1 MDTTG
6 QKISLLKNRINQ
18 RRNVL
23 TGKTNKAGDSL
34 QKKQSTGK
42 STQKIET
49 RENQIMFE
57 NINLTIRQDK
67 IAI

>member
-18 RRNVL
+18 RRNML

-49 RENQIMFE
+49 REN
-57 NINLTIRQDK
+57 
-67 IAI
+67 